1 MTKHLTLLGHRMTR
15 IFPTLLFIGLAW
27 GQSDLSIKEEAVLD
41 AKGDAKKWLAYPPL
55 ALISAGGFATATFFR
70 GEGIYDGDILLP
82 LIIGS
87 GSLGIVGS
95 YSLFNKLDK
104 TSIEAIS
111 SENNEDYK
119 KIYLQ
124 EFKKRKS
131 ENIISSSVLVGL
143 ATGLTALLI
152 IESFSGGT
160 GNYDACFDQRCD

>member
-1 MTKHLTLLGHRMTR
+1 MTKQLTL
-15 IFPTLLFIGLAW
+15 LLFIGLAW

-55 ALISAGGFATATFFR
+55 ALISASGLATATFFI
-70 GEGIYDGDILLP
+70 GEDIYDGDMLLP
-82 LIIGS
+82 LIIGG
-87 GSLGIVGS
+87 GSLGIIGS

-104 TSIEAIS
+104 KSIEVII

-119 KIYLQ
+119 KIYSQ

-131 ENIISSSVLVGL
+131 ENIISSGVLVSL

-152 IESFSGGT
+152 IESFSGGM
-160 GNYDACFDQRCD
+160 GNYDACFDALCD